1 MKQAPPAVPQGLRL
15 LCQEAG
21 KQATSWASDTALS
34 GAAADAASASPWW
47 LRAGMVGGTSLLAL
61 VVCAAPFLGEFSGP
75 MRAPVRVLPQAA
87 AVPFVAPTGEGLAP
101 VQWQGKELL
110 IAFDQ
115 IPLAQAI
122 MLLATATNTSVN
134 GVELLL
140 APVSVTVHLRSAD
153 ARAAWERLLRGRAV
167 YSMSCSAST
176 CKVWITSEVS
186 APTATA
192 AQDAEQTPPS
202 TGREP
207 PAGVTREEL
216 ESQPDGSC

>member
-1 MKQAPPAVPQGLRL
+1 MKQHPPAVPQALGL

-34 GAAADAASASPWW
+34 GMAADAASASPWC
-47 LRAGMVGGTSLLAL
+47 LRVGMVGGASLLAL

-87 AVPFVAPTGEGLAP
+87 AVPFVALTGEGPAP
-101 VQWQGKELL
+101 VQWHGKELL

-134 GVELLL
+134 GAELLL
-140 APVSVTVHLRSAD
+140 APVSVTMHLRSAD
-153 ARAAWERLLRGRAV
+153 VRTAWAYLLQGRAV
-167 YSMSCSAST
+167 YSMACSAST
-176 CKVWITSEVS
+176 CKVWISSEVS
-186 APTATA
+186 APTATT
-192 AQDAEQTPPS
+192 AQDVDQTPSS